1 MNKRERLREIHELQA
16 ELKRR
21 REQCKKCD
29 AIECGH
35 CAEPKWN
42 LMNKIEQLKKNAG
55 NEDHSL

>member
-29 AIECGH
+29 VMEYGH

-42 LMNKIEQLKKNAG
+42 LMNKIERLKKEA
-55 NEDHSL
+55 